1 MKRYLPLAASAA
13 LLGTLTVMSCMTVPD
28 TGRKTFSFIS
38 PSDEK
43 QMGLAS
49 FQKIKKERKIS
60 RDSTKNA
67 QLQRVGRRLTKV
79 IRMPDAEWEFVLFED
94 STPNAFAL
102 PGGKVGVHTGL
113 FQITQ
118 SDAGLAAVIGHE
130 IAHVIARHGAERM
143 SRQTLAAVGGGAV
156 AIALGQNGDL
166 SNAQKAAVL
175 GAYGA
180 GVTVGAILPFSRRQ
194 EIESDQL
201 GALYMARAGYDPRQ
215 AIGVWQRFA
224 SYRGSAGG
232 KIPFLSTHPSDT
244 QRIAA
249 LQAFMPRALEEY
261 TH

>member
-1 MKRYLPLAASAA
+1 
-13 LLGTLTVMSCMTVPD
+13 MTVPD
-28 TGRKTFSFIS
+28 TERKTFSFIS
-38 PSDEK
+38 PSQEK
-43 QMGLAS
+43 QMGLTS
-49 FQKIKKERKIS
+49 FRKIKKEKAIS
-60 RDSTKNA
+60 HDPTKNV

-130 IAHVIARHGAERM
+130 IGHVIARHGAERL
-143 SRQTLAAVGGGAV
+143 SRQTLATVGGGAL
-156 AIALGQNGDL
+156 AIALGQNDDL
-166 SNAQKAAVL
+166 NNAQKTAVL

-194 EIESDQL
+194 ETESDEL

-224 SYRGSAGG
+224 TYRGSAGG
-232 KIPFLSTHPSDT
+232 GKNIPFLSTHPTDA

-249 LQAFMPRALEEY
+249 LEAFMPRALEEY
-261 TH
+261 AR